1 MLSCFVKMIPP
12 SILTFDPQELEWLIA
27 GQVQVDLS
35 DWKEN
40 TVYWG
45 EHLLELVLYCIVG
58 RDLLELLLHC
68 IL

>member
-1 MLSCFVKMIPP
+1 MKVIPP

-27 GQVQVDLS
+27 GQPQIDIA

-45 EHLLELVLYCIVG
+45 EYHTFLWGDQLVSL
-58 RDLLELLLHC
+58 
-68 IL
+68 